1 MKAGIVGYR
10 GAGKTTIFNVLTGL
24 RAEVGG
30 FHGDDVKNLGTIKVP
45 DERLKAI
52 ADRISPKKLTYAE
65 MAFTDLA
72 ATSPEKGKG
81 FTANVLNELRKM
93 EALVHV
99 VRGFDNPA
107 LSEAPDL
114 ARDAAGF
121 ESELVLADLIVVEKR
136 LERLRKE
143 GTKSREREILE
154 ILQAHLEADQP
165 LRLLKSLSGEDW
177 KQLVGYAFLSQKPCL
192 LLLNVPDDQA
202 AAQPPEALASFAKE
216 HDLRLMVVSGQ
227 VEMELNDLA
236 PEEAKE
242 YLSALGLSES
252 ARARFIHAAYDM
264 LELISFFTAGP
275 DEVRAWTIRRGTLAQ
290 AAAGKIHSDIERG
303 FIRAEVMQWPD
314 MVALGSDSKC
324 REAGKMRLE
333 GKEYLPQDG
342 EVIHFRFN
350 V

>member
-24 RAEVGG
+24 CAEVGG

-45 DERLKAI
+45 DERLRAI
-52 ADRISPKKLTYAE
+52 SERINPKKLTYAE
-65 MAFTDLA
+65 MAFCDLA

-81 FTANVLNELRKM
+81 FSANVLNELRKV

-107 LSEAPDL
+107 LSDAPDL
-114 ARDAAGF
+114 LRDTASF
-121 ESELVLADLIVVEKR
+121 ESELVLADLIVAEKR

-143 GTKSREREILE
+143 GAKSRERELLE
-154 ILQAHLEADQP
+154 LIQAHLETDSP
-165 LRLLKSLSGEDW
+165 LRVLKTLGADDW
-177 KQLVGYAFLSQKPCL
+177 KQLVGYAFLSLKPCL

-202 AAQPPEALASFAKE
+202 AAAAPAPLAAFAQE
-216 HDLRLMVVSGQ
+216 HDLRLMTVSGQ

-236 PEEAKE
+236 PEEAQE
-242 YLSALGLSES
+242 YLKALGLAES
-252 ARARFIHAAYDM
+252 AKARFIRAAYDM
-264 LELISFFTAGP
+264 LDLISFFTAGP

-314 MVALGSDSKC
+314 MVALGSDAKC